1 MKKITSEWLKSASY
15 DLLLIEEIKFKETL
29 THIAAFHAQQA
40 IEKSLKAILEE
51 KGVEIPKIHKLKTL
65 FAITGMSFE
74 NDNEELMVK
83 MLDSLYIEAR
93 YPGDMGLLPEGK
105 PSVDDILKFYEFAQ
119 SIMNRVK
126 GVDRIKK
133 TP

>member
-1 MKKITSEWLKSASY
+1 
-15 DLLLIEEIKFKETL
+15 
-29 THIAAFHAQQA
+29 
-40 IEKSLKAILEE
+40 
-51 KGVEIPKIHKLKTL
+51 
-65 FAITGMSFE
+65 MSFE

-126 GVDRIKK
+126 DVDRMEK